1 MAITAP
7 ASRQEAIAPRRLA
20 TGSTDHRCKWIA
32 LSDTTIGVLMAAM
45 NASIVPIALP
55 DVFRGITLCRW
66 PDPVASTL
74 SWWPGQLWSR
84 LYVMS
89 YQILHVH
96 PPHNGDVQVVAIMG
110 ALCRGCSS
118 FSSSLTSGILPDG
131 SPSMVRCRM
140 AATAPTGRRPGPREW
155 RYVPTRGRKSRAGS
169 SLGTVV
175 ATVCRQEHGGDDAR
189 RDLSSL
195 SPKAG
200 ARLASLHHG

>member
-32 LSDTTIGVLMAAM
+32 LSDATIGVLMVAM

-96 PPHNGDVQVVAIMG
+96 PPPQWG
-110 ALCRGCSS
+110 
-118 FSSSLTSGILPDG
+118 
-131 SPSMVRCRM
+131 
-140 AATAPTGRRPGPREW
+140 
-155 RYVPTRGRKSRAGS
+155 RAGRCHHGCPLPGLLLVLFVPDIRDPPRWIPVHGPVS
-169 SLGTVV
+169 NGCYRTYRSTPR
-175 ATVCRQEHGGDDAR
+175 ATRVEVRPHPRAQEQGRELARDRCSHRVPPGAR
-189 RDLSSL
+189 RRRCS
-195 SPKAG
+195 A
-200 ARLASLHHG
+200 